1 MTRSAQ
7 NTSSS
12 ATPAINS
19 APASVFSFV
28 RANDRNRVFAVFSF
42 SGDQQRVTFEGD
54 LYPGDYRDFA
64 TGDEITLGS
73 DLVFDLPAWSYRVFS
88 R

>member
-1 MTRSAQ
+1 
-7 NTSSS
+7 
-12 ATPAINS
+12 
-19 APASVFSFV
+19 
-28 RANDRNRVFAVFSF
+28 VFAVFNF

-64 TGDEITLGS
+64 GGDEITLGS
-73 DLVFDLPAWSYRVFS
+73 DLVLDLPAWSYRVFS